1 LGRTRT
7 AAPSS
12 SFLVVAG
19 IVLVSINLRASITAV
34 GPIVSDIRADLGLSN
49 AAAGLL
55 TTLPVLAFAGASP
68 LAGPLARRIGIE
80 RTLGGALVLLLAGI
94 LVRVTGTTW
103 AAFAGT
109 AMLGVAIAAGNVLLP
124 ALVKRD
130 QPMRIGPVTS
140 AYVTLMVAF
149 AAIASTVSV
158 PLADD
163 LGLGWQ
169 GALAVWAIPVAA
181 GLALWLPRVVRARAP
196 TDDGATTRP
205 RPTRMRRSAI
215 AWQVTA
221 YMGLQSFAFFV
232 LVAWYPELLQD
243 DGVAAST
250 AGVLMGVMQASGLL
264 ATVAVPVLA
273 TRAHDQRWLV
283 LGSTALGLFAMVGL
297 LVAPGELALL
307 WTVAVGIAGAC
318 TLSLSLAFF
327 VLRTRDGA
335 DAAAMSGMA
344 QSLGYLV
351 AASGPFLIGLLHD
364 ATDGWTAPVVVFI
377 VVWVLIGVA
386 GMFAGRPRIAA
397 EAVSRP

>member
-1 LGRTRT
+1 M
-7 AAPSS
+7 
-12 SFLVVAG
+12 
-19 IVLVSINLRASITAV
+19 LVSINLRASITAV

-80 RTLGGALVLLLAGI
+80 RTLAGALVLLLAGI
-94 LVRVTGTTW
+94 LLRVTGTTW

-130 QPMRIGPVTS
+130 QPGRIGPVTS
-140 AYVTLMVAF
+140 TYVTVMVAF

-169 GALAVWAIPVAA
+169 GALAVWAIPVVA
-181 GLALWLPRVVRARAP
+181 GLALWLPRVVRSRAALDP
-196 TDDGATTRP
+196 GSTARP

-232 LVAWYPELLQD
+232 LVAWLPQLLQD

-273 TRAHDQRWLV
+273 TRARDQRWLV

-297 LVAPGELALL
+297 LVAPGDLALL
-307 WTVAVGIAGAC
+307 WTVSVGIAGAC

-364 ATDGWTAPVVVFI
+364 ATDGWTAPVIVFI
-377 VVWVLIGVA
+377 AVWLLIGVA
-386 GMFAGRPRIAA
+386 GMLAGRPRIAA
-397 EAVSRP
+397 EP

>member
-1 LGRTRT
+1 M
-7 AAPSS
+7 
-12 SFLVVAG
+12 
-19 IVLVSINLRASITAV
+19 LVSINLRASITAV

-55 TTLPVLAFAGASP
+55 TTLPVLAFAGGSP

-80 RTLGGALVLLLAGI
+80 RTLAGALVLLLAGI
-94 LVRVTGTTW
+94 LLRVTGTTW

-130 QPMRIGPVTS
+130 QPRRIGPVTS
-140 AYVTLMVAF
+140 TYVTVMVAF

-169 GALAVWAIPVAA
+169 GALAVWAIPVVA
-181 GLALWLPRVVRARAP
+181 GLALWLPRVVRSRAP
-196 TDDGATTRP
+196 VDAGSTARP
-205 RPTRMRRSAI
+205 RPTRMRRSPI

-232 LVAWYPELLQD
+232 LVAWLPELLQD

-273 TRAHDQRWLV
+273 TRARDQRWLV

-297 LVAPGELALL
+297 LVAPGDLALL
-307 WTVAVGIAGAC
+307 WTVSVGIAGAC

-364 ATDGWTAPVVVFI
+364 ATDGWTAPVIVFI
-377 VVWVLIGVA
+377 AVWLLIGVA
-386 GMFAGRPRIAA
+386 GMLAGRPRIAA
-397 EAVSRP
+397 EP

>member
-34 GPIVSDIRADLGLSN
+34 GPVVSDIRADLGLSN
-49 AAAGLL
+49 AAVGLL

-196 TDDGATTRP
+196 GDDAAMTRP

-243 DGVAAST
+243 AGVAAST

-364 ATDGWTAPVVVFI
+364 ATDGWTAPVLVFI
-377 VVWVLIGVA
+377 AVWVLIGVA
-386 GMFAGRPRIAA
+386 GMFAGRPGVAA
-397 EAVSRP
+397 EP